1 MNNMC
6 KSISITNSIHT
17 SSDNGKQDPHY
28 TGADDERAARLVTP
42 RPGPYA
48 LIIIII
54 IIIIIVIII
63 IIMITIIMIIILIVI
78 VIIIIIA

>member
-54 IIIIIVIII
+54 IIIIVIII